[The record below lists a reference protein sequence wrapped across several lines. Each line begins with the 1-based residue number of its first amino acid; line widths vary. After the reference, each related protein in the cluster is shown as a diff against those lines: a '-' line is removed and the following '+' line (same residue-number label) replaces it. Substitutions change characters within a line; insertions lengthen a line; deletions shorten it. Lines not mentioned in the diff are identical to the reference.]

1 MSILCFG
8 ILLLNGIPLATI
20 IKNSLNYYTTTQI
33 ETISKVHRHTS
44 FVKVCSGLMRRRHCA
59 SAGDERSLIRH
70 APELIAPEYGR
81 VWMMVWF
88 LLIIEIDWL
97 LLTGSFVLWVPLFN
111 NFIKFHLFCYTLL
124 TLTLNIFIVILKF

>member
-1 MSILCFG
+1 METDDRSELKVPMLILHIELYF
-8 ILLLNGIPLATI
+8 IRKNHIYHDKRNYYDAI

-81 VWMMVWF
+81 VWMMV
-88 LLIIEIDWL
+88 
-97 LLTGSFVLWVPLFN
+97 
-111 NFIKFHLFCYTLL
+111 
-124 TLTLNIFIVILKF
+124 